1 MSSSLFLA
9 QLSFQPSPPTLWNL
23 KRHVTDGRVQ
33 KRPAGMGFAPV
44 LQPSP
49 SLGVKLIWW
58 KVKSRFW
65 VTSKFALL
73 PHISQM
79 EDFLHTVIMFTNQS
93 TIWNINQVPWG
104 GGGMGVQ
111 MHVSRKFFLYVAGI
125 SPPGEAAN
133 CRNVYLKHAETY
145 SNEQTIFE
153 KLSDLWRWIM
163 LYTCKFS
170 KEMYHLN

>member
-93 TIWNINQVPWG
+93 TIWNIKPSSLG
-104 GGGMGVQ
+104 
-111 MHVSRKFFLYVAGI
+111 
-125 SPPGEAAN
+125 GEAAN

>member
-93 TIWNINQVPWG
+93 TIWNIKPSSLGGEVWG
-104 GGGMGVQ
+104 CKCMYQENSFCMWQGFPPLGKLQTVGMCIWNMQ
-111 MHVSRKFFLYVAGI
+111 KHIAMSKQ
-125 SPPGEAAN
+125 
-133 CRNVYLKHAETY
+133 YLK
-145 SNEQTIFE
+145 N
-153 KLSDLWRWIM
+153 
-163 LYTCKFS
+163 
-170 KEMYHLN
+170 